1 MFKSLTQRKF
11 NSQQQLSLFSENTN
25 EEHIMHSKSDDIEI
39 MSYDEIIFRID
50 FSRYQRQMRGSSY
63 FFNCVNSMDFRCH
76 KRNFRRGSYID
87 TSD

>member
-1 MFKSLTQRKF
+1 
-11 NSQQQLSLFSENTN
+11 
-25 EEHIMHSKSDDIEI
+25 MHSKSDDIEI

-87 TSD
+87 TSDWIKKKKRTNKSEKMVTINISNIS